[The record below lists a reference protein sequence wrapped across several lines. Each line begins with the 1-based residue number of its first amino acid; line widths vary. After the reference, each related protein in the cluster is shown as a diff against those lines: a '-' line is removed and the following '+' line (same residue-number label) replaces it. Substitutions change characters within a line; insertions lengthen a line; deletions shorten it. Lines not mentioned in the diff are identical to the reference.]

1 MATRKF
7 RQLMDAMPHA
17 RQQKIEK
24 HFRENL
30 ASMPLNELR
39 KLREMTQLQFGE
51 LLGVHQSEIS
61 KIEHRPADQPNSM
74 KHPAD

>member
-39 KLREMTQLQFGE
+39 KLREMTKLQLGDE
-51 LLGVHQSEIS
+51 AP
-61 KIEHRPADQPNSM
+61 R
-74 KHPAD
+74 